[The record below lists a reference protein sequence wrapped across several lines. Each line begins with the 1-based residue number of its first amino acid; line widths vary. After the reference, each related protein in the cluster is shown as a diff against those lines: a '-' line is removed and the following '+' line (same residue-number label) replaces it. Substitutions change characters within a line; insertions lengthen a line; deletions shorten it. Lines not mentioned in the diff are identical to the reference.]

1 MNQGAQLA
9 IKVVIVCAIFIP
21 YKFIIMGGEKTSF
34 LQDFLVAMFAYALAY
49 GVIALIQRGKQ
60 GN

>member
-21 YKFIIMGGEKTSF
+21 YKFVIMNGEKTGF
-34 LQDFLVAMFAYALAY
+34 LQDFLVALFAYALAY

-60 GN
+60 NN